1 MGVVSVVARPRPH
14 PPALETTGGG
24 QRGQRGHGAEAV
36 TGGRGHAAAGAE
48 GPDGQ

>member
-1 MGVVSVVARPRPH
+1 MVARPRPH

-24 QRGQRGHGAEAV
+24 ERGHGAEAV
-36 TGGRGHAAAGAE
+36 TGGRGHAAAGAG